1 MKTSKKLEL
10 SKESSDTIRTMNED
24 TIIKQ
29 LKKDIDKAVN
39 NLAKVYLKNGDCEDI
54 DEAKDCAEEYL
65 SELMFNGD
73 I

>member
-1 MKTSKKLEL
+1 
-10 SKESSDTIRTMNED
+10 MNED